1 MRQIRISF
9 VYAGKIRASRLV
21 GRADYGVTW
30 NGPNVFV
37 SVSFR
42 PVIGSILPGAR
53 VNEYWVL
60 SVEPLSYP
68 EAFALIYVTRY
79 DKSMKKATRR
89 RGRPRKVNTLTAAER
104 MRAYRKRKRDAG
116 LKNVRRWEP
125 AEGVRQYSDHRIL
138 DARSLAMH
146 CKIAQKISR
155 DPDLLDKARANLE
168 RWSAKSEDPLPQYL
182 HDWQEILK
190 RPWPEIAEIITS
202 MSDDATRLRSTSPF
216 AGILTADERDQIY
229 AAFRA

>member
-1 MRQIRISF
+1 
-9 VYAGKIRASRLV
+9 
-21 GRADYGVTW
+21 
-30 NGPNVFV
+30 
-37 SVSFR
+37 
-42 PVIGSILPGAR
+42 
-53 VNEYWVL
+53 
-60 SVEPLSYP
+60 
-68 EAFALIYVTRY
+68 
-79 DKSMKKATRR
+79 MKKTEKR
-89 RGRPRKVNTLTAAER
+89 RGRPRKDNALSAAER

-155 DPDLLDKARANLE
+155 DPDLIDKAKANLE
-168 RWSAKSEDPLPQYL
+168 RWIANSEDPPPQYL
-182 HDWQEILK
+182 HEWQEILN

-202 MSDDATRLRSTSPF
+202 MSEEATRLRSSSPF
-216 AGILTADERDQIY
+216 AGMLTADERDQIY